1 MPPGPLGRTLMA
13 SGRPQRRNDPSVMSS
28 VEFAVREV
36 RRPGLFEFCWN
47 WRWEL
52 GILAVTAGLSAF
64 IAASLGVIGLA
75 AAAGAGLAA
84 ASALLCWPP
93 ARKRIAA
100 RAWCVITPH
109 RIRVG
114 CVNAWV
120 QNRSGRLPIILYT
133 TPTEYGEQVQ
143 LWCRAGITA
152 ADLFAARHV
161 LAAAC
166 WAAQVRV
173 IPSLQRSH
181 LVMLEVVRHHDP
193 ERTRPTPPGWP
204 FPWHVEDAVPDDP
217 EEPDTVSFPG
227 EPAVRSD

>member
-1 MPPGPLGRTLMA
+1 MA

-36 RRPGLFEFCWN
+36 RRPGPFEFCWN

-52 GILAVTAGLSAF
+52 GTLAITAGLSAV
-64 IAASLGVIGLA
+64 IAASLGLIGLA
-75 AAAGAGLAA
+75 VAAGAGLAA
-84 ASALLCWPP
+84 TGALLRWPP
-93 ARKRIAA
+93 ARKRIVA

-133 TPTEYGEQVQ
+133 TPIECGEQVQ

-173 IPSLQRSH
+173 IPSLQHSH
-181 LVMLEVVRHHDP
+181 LVTLEVVRHDYP
-193 ERTRPTPPGWP
+193 ERAELTPQSWP
-204 FPWHVEDAVPDDP
+204 FPRYVEDGAPDDS
-217 EEPDTVSFPG
+217 EEPDTVTFPG
-227 EPAVRSD
+227 EPAVRSE

>member
-1 MPPGPLGRTLMA
+1 MA
-13 SGRPQRRNDPSVMSS
+13 SGRPRRPNDPSVMSS

-36 RRPGLFEFCWN
+36 HRQGPVEFCWH

-52 GILAVTAGLSAF
+52 GILTVTAGLSAA
-64 IAASLGVIGLA
+64 IAASLGVIWLA
-75 AAAGAGLAA
+75 VAAGAGLAA
-84 ASALLCWPP
+84 VGALLRWPP
-93 ARKRIAA
+93 ARKRIVA
-100 RAWCVITPH
+100 RAWCIITPH

-120 QNRSGRLPIILYT
+120 QTRRGKLPIVLYT
-133 TPTEYGEQVQ
+133 VPTGYGEQVQ

-173 IPSLQRSH
+173 IPNLRHSH
-181 LVMLEVVRHHDP
+181 LVTVEVIRNQYP
-193 ERTRPTPPGWP
+193 ERTWVTPQGWP
-204 FPWHVEDAVPDDP
+204 FSRYVEGDAADDP
-217 EEPDTVSFPG
+217 EEPASMSSRG
-227 EPAVRSD
+227 N